1 MDINSLIYLA
11 AEQTAEHAA
20 KPSALGTLGIDWKL
34 FLAQL
39 VNFGIVVFILWR
51 WIFRPVAGALESR
64 RQKIETSIKQAEEI
78 EQRMKKFEIEQ
89 EELMKKARAEG
100 QEMVKKSQVAAE
112 SMEKETVEKARQGAE
127 KIIKDAQIQIEQDKQ
142 RALQEAREELANLT
156 VMATEKI
163 LRSKL
168 DKEKDKRLVEEVL
181 RNF

>member
-1 MDINSLIYLA
+1 MDLSNLIYFA
-11 AEQTAEHAA
+11 AEQAAEYAD
-20 KPSALGTLGIDWKL
+20 KPSALGTLGINWKL

-100 QEMVKKSQVAAE
+100 QKIVKKSQVAAE
-112 SMEKETVEKARQGAE
+112 SMEKEIVGKARQGAE
-127 KIIKDAQIQIEQDKQ
+127 KIIKSAQNQIEQDKQ
-142 RALQEAREELANLT
+142 RALREAREELANLV
-156 VMATEKI
+156 VMASERI
-163 LRSKL
+163 IREKL
-168 DKEKDKRLVEEVL
+168 DREKDKKLIEEAV